1 MQPRARSSSD
11 LPLGVIA
18 PIVIGI
24 ALVTLAMH
32 FEGVVKGLM
41 QGGAVALLLLGVA
54 LLSAR
59 TWRRDTPGRSQGK
72 RLWLPS
78 RDEDNRP

>member
-1 MQPRARSSSD
+1 MQPRAPSTSGLSSGA
-11 LPLGVIA
+11 LA
-18 PIVIGI
+18 PIIIGI
-24 ALVTLAMH
+24 ALVTLATH

-54 LLSAR
+54 LISAR
-59 TWRRDTPGRSQGK
+59 TWKRDTPGRSQGK

-78 RDEDNRP
+78 RDEDHRP